1 LPAVIV
7 SAESVSLLRRRGIP
21 ETVPDLGQFS
31 QGRFIS
37 VELEELRQ
45 RLLLRSKSNEIPPI
59 AHPVQIPEIS
69 LSQAA
74 SKVKWETT
82 LSPEVTARMGNGAK
96 AETAKAENGGAAAG
110 RDAEKDASGQKANNL
125 ASRENKENASAP
137 AMPQAEPLSMLAS
150 SVQHLSEPTEAFR
163 EDFANLSKLLEPIDA
178 TTQSTEQA
186 LKRIAG
192 LHERL
197 SSLAGNF
204 HSVKA
209 FAEQVKALSAS
220 FEPMKGLNAQLDMVT
235 QALYASVKEVD
246 AALAPVKIFQTKV
259 RQLAAALDS
268 MDKLEGQISAL
279 AETFRP
285 APEKPALS
293 QGEAQPE
300 KPATVAQ
307 AA

>member
-1 LPAVIV
+1 M
-7 SAESVSLLRRRGIP
+7 
-21 ETVPDLGQFS
+21 
-31 QGRFIS
+31 
-37 VELEELRQ
+37 ELEELRQ
-45 RLLLRSKSNEIPPI
+45 RLLLRSKSTDIPPI
-59 AHPVQIPEIS
+59 AHPVQVPEIA

-82 LSPEVTARMGNGAK
+82 LSPEVTARVGNGLK
-96 AETAKAENGGAAAG
+96 AETLKSDTAEANIE
-110 RDAEKDASGQKANNL
+110 RETSGQKATGSA
-125 ASRENKENASAP
+125 ASENQEKAAASVATT
-137 AMPQAEPLSMLAS
+137 AEPISMLAS

-163 EDFANLSKLLEPIDA
+163 EHFAHLSRLLEPIETA
-178 TTQSTEQA
+178 TESTEQA

-192 LHERL
+192 LHEHL

-204 HSVKA
+204 QSVKA
-209 FAEQVKALSAS
+209 FAEQVKTLSAT
-220 FEPMKGLNAQLDMVT
+220 FEPMKGLNAQLEMVT

-246 AALAPVKIFQTKV
+246 AALAPVKTFQGKV

-285 APEKPALS
+285 TAEKAAPI
-293 QGEAQPE
+293 
-300 KPATVAQ
+300 AQ

>member
-1 LPAVIV
+1 M
-7 SAESVSLLRRRGIP
+7 
-21 ETVPDLGQFS
+21 
-31 QGRFIS
+31 
-37 VELEELRQ
+37 ELEELRQ
-45 RLLLRSKSNEIPPI
+45 RLLLRSKSTDIPPI
-59 AHPVQIPEIS
+59 AHPVQVPEIA

-82 LSPEVTARMGNGAK
+82 LSPEVTARVGNSP
-96 AETAKAENGGAAAG
+96 KAENSKAEAAAG
-110 RDAEKDASGQKANNL
+110 QNLERETSSQKATGS
-125 ASRENKENASAP
+125 ASSENQEKATASIATT
-137 AMPQAEPLSMLAS
+137 AEPISMLAS

-163 EDFANLSKLLEPIDA
+163 EHFAHLSRLLEPIETA
-178 TTQSTEQA
+178 TESTEQA

-192 LHERL
+192 LHEHL

-204 HSVKA
+204 QSVKA
-209 FAEQVKALSAS
+209 FAEQVKTLSAT
-220 FEPMKGLNAQLDMVT
+220 FEPMKGLNTQLDMVT

-246 AALAPVKIFQTKV
+246 AALAPVKTFQGKV

-285 APEKPALS
+285 APEKPS
-293 QGEAQPE
+293 TVHGEARE
-300 KPATVAQ
+300 KAAPVAQ

>member
-1 LPAVIV
+1 
-7 SAESVSLLRRRGIP
+7 
-21 ETVPDLGQFS
+21 
-31 QGRFIS
+31 

-82 LSPEVTARMGNGAK
+82 LSPEVSARVGSGAK
-96 AETAKAENGGAAAG
+96 AETAKAENGTAPG
-110 RDAEKDASGQKANNL
+110 RDAEKEASGQNANSVA
-125 ASRENKENASAP
+125 ASENKEP
-137 AMPQAEPLSMLAS
+137 ATPQAEPLSMLAGTI
-150 SVQHLSEPTEAFR
+150 QHLSEPTEAFR
-163 EDFANLSKLLEPIDA
+163 EDFANLSKLLDPIDTA
-178 TTQSTEQA
+178 TQSTEQA

-192 LHERL
+192 LHEHL
-197 SSLAGNF
+197 SGLATNF
-204 HSVKA
+204 QSVKA

-246 AALAPVKIFQTKV
+246 AALAPVKIFQSKV

-285 APEKPALS
+285 APEKPAPS
-293 QGEAQPE
+293 MGKAQPE
-300 KPATVAQ
+300 KPAAVAQ